1 MKRLA
6 IITTHPI
13 QYYAPVFAL
22 LTQRNRIVIKVFYT
36 WGEGAVNKQD
46 PGFGKTVTWDLPLL
60 DEYLYEW
67 VENTAK
73 DPGSHHFG
81 GIVNPTLNQR
91 IEHFQ
96 PDAILVFGWAYSS
109 HLNAIRY
116 FSGKTHVYFRGD
128 STLIDNSSLLRA
140 ALRYVL
146 LRWVYHFIDHAFY
159 VGANNKA
166 YLKKYGLTEQQLSF
180 APHAVDNA
188 RFAIGRSD
196 EVTTLR
202 KQLGVTPNDILI
214 LFAGKFEEKKSPLLL
229 LEAFIALKLPNL
241 HLLFTGNGHLEER
254 LKAAAKG
261 MKNVHFLNFQNQSY
275 MPVIYQACDLFCLPS
290 QGPGES
296 WGLAVNEAMACG
308 KPALVSDK
316 VGCAVDLVSDENG
329 AVFPAGDRA
338 ALTEALTWLTSDKE
352 HLKQCG
358 QISSKII
365 ARWNFA
371 NIAGAIENKMLNEP
385 D

>member
-1 MKRLA
+1 
-6 IITTHPI
+6 
-13 QYYAPVFAL
+13 
-22 LTQRNRIVIKVFYT
+22 
-36 WGEGAVNKQD
+36 
-46 PGFGKTVTWDLPLL
+46 
-60 DEYLYEW
+60 
-67 VENTAK
+67 
-73 DPGSHHFG
+73 
-81 GIVNPTLNQR
+81 
-91 IEHFQ
+91 
-96 PDAILVFGWAYSS
+96 
-109 HLNAIRY
+109 
-116 FSGKTHVYFRGD
+116 
-128 STLIDNSSLLRA
+128 
-140 ALRYVL
+140 
-146 LRWVYHFIDHAFY
+146 
-159 VGANNKA
+159 
-166 YLKKYGLTEQQLSF
+166 
-180 APHAVDNA
+180 
-188 RFAIGRSD
+188 
-196 EVTTLR
+196 
-202 KQLGVTPNDILI
+202 
-214 LFAGKFEEKKSPLLL
+214 
-229 LEAFIALKLPNL
+229 
-241 HLLFTGNGHLEER
+241 
-254 LKAAAKG
+254 
-261 MKNVHFLNFQNQSY
+261 